1 MLINYYKGE
10 PNTYVLSHRN
20 GELMKHGAGINFFY
34 MPQTTSIAVI
44 PITSQDSPF
53 IFNETTANYQEVSIQ
68 GTLTYRL
75 TDALELAKRLDFT
88 VYSKTHFYKSED
100 PEHLVQRVVNSV
112 QAHIRNEIN
121 GLDLEEA
128 LTKVKDLAS
137 KVFDKVKNSIELKD
151 LHIELEGLHFTA
163 VKATPEMQK
172 ALEADYRE
180 SLHKRADQA
189 IYARRKSAVEEER
202 KIRESEMNTD
212 VELEHRRKDL
222 VDMQAR
228 NSLTLAEAEA
238 KAEELKL
245 EPYGEL
251 PPQALVGLAL
261 KEWAANAGR
270 IDSLSITPDLLS
282 KVVSFVTDTK
292 VERTTTDTA
301 TEH

>member
-10 PNTYVLSHRN
+10 PNTYVLCHRN
-20 GELMKHGAGINFFY
+20 GELVQHGAGINFFY
-34 MPQTTSIAVI
+34 LPQTTTITAI
-44 PITSQDSPF
+44 PLASQDSPF
-53 IFNETTANYQEVSIQ
+53 IFNETTATFQEVSIQ

-75 TDALELAKRLDFT
+75 ADPLELAKRLDFT
-88 VYSKTHFYKSED
+88 VYPKTHAYKSED

-112 QAHIRNEIN
+112 QAHIRSEIN
-121 GLDLEEA
+121 SLDLEGA
-128 LTKVKDLAS
+128 LTQIKDLSS
-137 KVFDKVKNSIELKD
+137 KVFDKVAASEELKE
-151 LHIELEGLHFTA
+151 LGIVLEGLHFTS

-189 IYARRKSAVEEER
+189 IYARRKSAVDEER

-212 VELEHRRKDL
+212 VELENRRKDL

-238 KAEELKL
+238 KADELKL
-245 EPYGEL
+245 EPYGAL

-261 KEWAANAGR
+261 KEWAANAGK
-270 IDSLSITPDLLS
+270 IDNLSITPDLLS
-282 KVVSFVTDTK
+282 KVVSFVSEARP
-292 VERTTTDTA
+292 ERPTAETTQ
-301 TEH
+301 

>member
-10 PNTYVLSHRN
+10 PNSYVLSHRN
-20 GELMKHGAGINFFY
+20 GKLKQHGAGINFFY
-34 MPQTTSIAVI
+34 LPRTTSIAMI
-44 PITSQDSPF
+44 PVSSQDSPF
-53 IFNETTANYQEVSIQ
+53 IFNETTADYQEVSIQ
-68 GTLTYRL
+68 GTLTYRV
-75 TDALELAKRLDFT
+75 TEPTELAKRLDFT
-88 VYSKTHFYKSED
+88 ISPKTHRYTSED
-100 PEHLVQRVVNSV
+100 PEHLVERLVNSV

-121 GLDLEEA
+121 GLGLEEA
-128 LTKVKDLAS
+128 LTRIKDLAE
-137 KVFDKVKNSIELKD
+137 KVKENVRNSPELD
-151 LHIELEGLHFTA
+151 ELHVVLEGLHFSA
-163 VKATPEMQK
+163 IKATPEMQK

-189 IYARRKSAVEEER
+189 IYARRKSAVDEER

-212 VELEHRRKDL
+212 VELENRRKDL

-270 IDSLSITPDLLS
+270 IDNLSITPDLLS
-282 KVVSFVTDTK
+282 KVVSFVSHTND
-292 VERTTTDTA
+292 ERA
-301 TEH
+301 A

>member
-10 PNTYVLSHRN
+10 PNTYVLCHRN
-20 GELMKHGAGINFFY
+20 GKLVQHGAGINFFY
-34 MPQTTSIAVI
+34 MPQMTSIAVI

-53 IFNETTANYQEVSIQ
+53 IFNESTANYQEVSIQ

-75 TDALELAKRLDFT
+75 TDPRALAKRLDFT
-88 VYSKTHFYKSED
+88 VYPKTHVYKSED

-112 QAHIRNEIN
+112 QAHIRSEIN
-121 GLDLEEA
+121 NLDLEEA
-128 LTKVKDLAS
+128 LTKVKDLAAS
-137 KVFDKVKNSIELKD
+137 VFDKVKNSIELND

-189 IYARRKSAVEEER
+189 IYARRKPAVDEER

-212 VELEHRRKDL
+212 VELENRRKDL

-238 KAEELKL
+238 KADELKL
-245 EPYGEL
+245 EPYGAL

-270 IDSLSITPDLLS
+270 IDNLSITPDLLS
-282 KVVSFVTDTK
+282 KVVSFVSEARP
-292 VERTTTDTA
+292 ERTTVA
-301 TEH
+301 TTQ

>member
-10 PNTYVLSHRN
+10 PNAYVLSHRN
-20 GELMKHGAGINFFY
+20 GELIKHGAGINFWY
-34 MPQTTSIAVI
+34 LPRTTTIATI
-44 PITSQDSPF
+44 PISSQDSPF

-75 TDALELAKRLDFT
+75 TDPEELAKRLDFT
-88 VYSKTHFYKSED
+88 VHPKTKRYLSED
-100 PEHLVQRVVNSV
+100 PEHLIERLVNSV
-112 QAHIRNEIN
+112 QAHLRSEIN
-121 GLDLEEA
+121 SLGLEEA
-128 LTKVKDLAS
+128 LTTIKDLAK
-137 KVFDKVKNSIELKD
+137 KVENEIRNSNELKD
-151 LHIELEGLHFTA
+151 LSIELEGLHFTS

-189 IYARRKSAVEEER
+189 IYARRKSAVDEER

-212 VELEHRRKDL
+212 VELENRRKDL

-228 NSLTLAEAEA
+228 NSLTLAEADA

-270 IDSLSITPDLLS
+270 IDNLSITPDLLS
-282 KVVSFVTDTK
+282 KVVSFVAESK
-292 VERTTTDTA
+292 SPTTETVS
-301 TEH
+301 EH